1 MQLSDYL
8 RIFVRRAW
16 IIVLAMVVTATGAF
30 AVSKIQTPVYR
41 STIYLNVIPARP
53 DWGMQQTVKGYMRNF
68 GRTIQSRQMATKVIN
83 RLQLDVTPEEL
94 LEKLT
99 VSPIESD
106 LLIRVDADDY
116 DPIIARDV
124 VQTTAEVFVEDTKV
138 QMLEQDKQDRVDVSI
153 LDYALPGSLHKPKWK
168 INVLAGSLFGILVG
182 ALVILILE
190 WLESDIIRTSADM
203 ERHSGVAVLGVIP
216 HTAALARP
224 SRERRRR
231 ERPSPV

>member
-99 VSPIESD
+99 VTERICSSASAPVTITRSSP
-106 LLIRVDADDY
+106 RRGA
-116 DPIIARDV
+116 
-124 VQTTAEVFVEDTKV
+124 TTAE
-138 QMLEQDKQDRVDVSI
+138 
-153 LDYALPGSLHKPKWK
+153 ALSRTGPDARRTAGSRRREHPGSPCPAACARWK
-168 INVLAGSLFGILVG
+168 INAWPGAVGILVEHWSSHLG
-182 ALVILILE
+182 SIR
-190 WLESDIIRTSADM
+190 IIRTSADM